1 MIAMAAVVN
10 APAPAAETNLPPIE
24 EVRIIE
30 SNEFTVA
37 GEMFKEV
44 NLWNGQKLTNDAK
57 FEFAAAPREADI
69 HVPEPK
75 KPVRKVAKTY
85 ISAEEEVKAYF
96 ADIPIMIEVAKCESR
111 YRHYD
116 TTGDVLR
123 GVVNN
128 LDRGVMQINEG
139 YHLSTSQ
146 KLGYDI
152 LTLEGNMAYA
162 RYLYQT
168 QGTRP
173 WLSSSPCWAKA
184 EAPELA
190 TSH

>member
-10 APAPAAETNLPPIE
+10 APAPAAETNLPPID
-24 EVRIIE
+24 EVKAVE
-30 SNEFTVA
+30 SSEFTVA

-44 NLWNGQKLTNDAK
+44 NLWNGKLSDDSAIELATAQN
-57 FEFAAAPREADI
+57 EADI
-69 HVPEPK
+69 HNPLPK
-75 KPVRKVAKTY
+75 KPARKVAKTY
-85 ISAEEEVKAYF
+85 ISAEDAVKAYF
-96 ADIPIMIEVAKCESR
+96 ADIPIMIEVARCESR
-111 YRHYD
+111 FRHYD

-123 GVVNN
+123 GIVNN

-139 YHLSTSQ
+139 YHLSDSK

-162 RYLYQT
+162 RYLYEK

-173 WLSSSPCWAKA
+173 WLSSSPCWAGGQV
-184 EAPELA
+184 PELA
-190 TSH
+190 QATP